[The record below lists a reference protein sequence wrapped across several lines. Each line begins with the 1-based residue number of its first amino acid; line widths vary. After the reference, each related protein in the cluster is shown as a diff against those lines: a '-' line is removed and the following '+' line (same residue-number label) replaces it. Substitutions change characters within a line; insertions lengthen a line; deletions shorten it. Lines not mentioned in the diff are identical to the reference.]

1 MQSRTALTLAITAAI
16 EPPSKDWQHEQTTW
30 HHYHHQIRAHPR
42 ESFKVPAQSF
52 PVLRRPAQ
60 AVTLFDQQGHQLTG
74 LRQLVQQ
81 AAPLTIAQTAQAR
94 EGKLCLGS
102 ELLQGHP

>member
-1 MQSRTALTLAITAAI
+1 MQSRTALPLAITAAI
-16 EPPSKDWQHEQTTW
+16 EPPRKDRQHEQAAG
-30 HHYHHQIRAHPR
+30 HHHHHQIRAHPR

-52 PVLRRPAQ
+52 AVLRRPAQ
-60 AVTLFDQQGHQLTG
+60 AVTLLHQQGHQLTG

-81 AAPLTIAQTAQAR
+81 TAPLPIAQTAQGR
-94 EGKLCLGS
+94 KGKLCLGS